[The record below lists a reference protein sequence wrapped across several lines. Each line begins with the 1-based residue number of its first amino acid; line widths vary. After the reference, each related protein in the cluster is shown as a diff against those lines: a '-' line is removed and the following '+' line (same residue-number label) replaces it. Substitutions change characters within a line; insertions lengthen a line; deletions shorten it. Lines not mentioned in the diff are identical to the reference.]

1 MSCKVAETT
10 CNTDNAFGSETANEL
25 TMQWFKKFCKG
36 EASLE
41 DKKNNGWPS
50 RVTRNLERW

>member
-10 CNTDNAFGSETANEL
+10 CNIDNAFGSETANEL
-25 TMQWFKKFCKG
+25 TMQWFKKFCK
-36 EASLE
+36 EESLE
-41 DKKNNGWPS
+41 DEKNKGWPS